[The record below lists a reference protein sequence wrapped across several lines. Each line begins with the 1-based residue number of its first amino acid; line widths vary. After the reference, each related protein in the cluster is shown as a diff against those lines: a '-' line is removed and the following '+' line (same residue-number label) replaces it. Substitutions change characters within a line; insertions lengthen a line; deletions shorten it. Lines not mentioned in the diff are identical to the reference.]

1 MRVYTFCPSLI
12 QWHAPVDDRSLQ
24 YNIYYLK
31 MEIDLNG
38 SSCRRWISQS
48 NFKLNGNQRSKLFS
62 FGGRKGE
69 SLFTLLP
76 PPPPSPRSNSKW
88 RANMKNKT
96 VFQSFNCCCC
106 RTFGP
111 PSVCVCS
118 IIIKQEGHSFLF
130 GLVLFPKTNSDK
142 SLFLMGPP
150 PALDRYIVINKS
162 KSPTSHHPRRPAG
175 LTRSPKREPD
185 PKGKKKQK
193 QQQQQLDPWSIW
205 GGEVIRIYTHTPIYC
220 I

>member
-1 MRVYTFCPSLI
+1 
-12 QWHAPVDDRSLQ
+12 
-24 YNIYYLK
+24 

-48 NFKLNGNQRSKLFS
+48 NFELNGNQRSKLFS

-69 SLFTLLP
+69 SLFTLP
-76 PPPPSPRSNSKW
+76 PPPPSSRSNSKW

-106 RTFGP
+106 RTFG

-142 SLFLMGPP
+142 RPFLMGPP

-162 KSPTSHHPRRPAG
+162 KSPTTPAAQQG
-175 LTRSPKREPD
+175 WPDRQKGNRIQREKKSRNSSSSLTLGQSE
-185 PKGKKKQK
+185 
-193 QQQQQLDPWSIW
+193 
-205 GGEVIRIYTHTPIYC
+205 GGEVIRIHTHTHILY
-220 I
+220 IS